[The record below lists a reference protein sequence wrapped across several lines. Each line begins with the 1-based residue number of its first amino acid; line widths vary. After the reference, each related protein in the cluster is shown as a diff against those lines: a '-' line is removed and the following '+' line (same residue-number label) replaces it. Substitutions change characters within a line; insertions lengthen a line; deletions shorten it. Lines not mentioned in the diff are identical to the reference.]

1 MESGDGS
8 LKRGVRKSLVAHSE
22 RKLSTGVVMRQLGIE
37 WKGDLVRTLNANRLP
52 VPMGDVETKRETID
66 YVADLIGQ
74 EIERT
79 GGKAFKI

>member
-1 MESGDGS
+1 MESGEGS
-8 LKRGVRKSLVAHSE
+8 LKRGVRKALVAHSE
-22 RKLSTGVVMRQLGIE
+22 RELSTGIVMRQLGIE
-37 WKGDLVRTLNANRLP
+37 WKGDLVRTLNVNRLP
-52 VPMGDVETKRETID
+52 VPMGDGETKRETID